1 VTRMTRRL
9 LAGAIVVL
17 IPALAGCEAGAN
29 APTSEFHPAAYG
41 AYHTPTAGA
50 GGITIS
56 NAFILGAPVN
66 QSLPAGGDASL
77 FVSFYSTSGDQLEKI
92 SVSNAKSV
100 QITGG
105 SVNLPVGS
113 SVNLTGPNP
122 EIVLTDLSAPL
133 ASGGDVS
140 VTFDFANAGPIS
152 LQVPVQPQAYAYS
165 TYAQPPS
172 PAPSPTAT
180 ATATATSTATGTATA
195 SPTTTAST
203 TAVHHKKEHHASAKA
218 TSTPSPTPSV
228 TP

>member
-1 VTRMTRRL
+1 MTRRL

-29 APTSEFHPAAYG
+29 APTSEFHYAAYG
-41 AYHTPTAGA
+41 AYHTPTAAA

-56 NAFILGAPVN
+56 NAFILGAPLN

-77 FVSFYSTSGDQLEKI
+77 FVSFYSTSDDRLEKV
-92 SVSNAKSV
+92 SVSSAKSV
-100 QITGG
+100 EITGG

-113 SVNLTGPNP
+113 SANLTGPNP

-140 VTFDFANAGPIS
+140 VTFDFANAGPIK

-172 PAPSPTAT
+172 PAPSPAAT
-180 ATATATSTATGTATA
+180 AAATATSTASA

-203 TAVHHKKEHHASAKA
+203 TAVHHKKKHHASAKP

>member
-1 VTRMTRRL
+1 MTRMTRRL

-41 AYHTPTAGA
+41 AYHTPSAGD
-50 GGITIS
+50 GVTIS
-56 NAFILGAPVN
+56 NAFILGAPLN
-66 QSLPAGGDASL
+66 QSLPASGDASL
-77 FVSFYSTSGDQLEKI
+77 FVSFYSTSGDQLQKVTASGAQ
-92 SVSNAKSV
+92 SVT
-100 QITGG
+100 IPGG
-105 SVNLPVGS
+105 SVDLPVGS

-122 EIVLTDLSAPL
+122 EIVLTGLSAPL
-133 ASGGDVS
+133 ASGGDVP
-140 VTFDFANAGPIS
+140 VTFDFANAGPIT
-152 LQVPVQPQAYAYS
+152 LQVPVQPQAYAYA
-165 TYAQPPS
+165 TYAQPPA

-180 ATATATSTATGTATA
+180 ATATATATSTATA

-203 TAVHHKKEHHASAKA
+203 TAVHHKKKKHHASAKA